1 MYKKVLVEAGPSQ
14 GCNVVVHRSFEI
26 LAGCLGP
33 DWGKKLAK
41 RESKGEMKCSDGSMK
56 EMKVNAPKGL
66 AAIIKGEPIHQQER
80 VLVEIHKDKWHEAS
94 REEKRASLLN
104 ALTNLNNTS
113 KFLRCFFNLFLW
125 FLAVVDSSI
134 EMEGNKYC
142 S

>member
-1 MYKKVLVEAGPSQ
+1 MLLYTEVLKYYKKLVE
-14 GCNVVVHRSFEI
+14 
-26 LAGCLGP
+26 
-33 DWGKKLAK
+33 

-56 EMKVNAPKGL
+56 ETKVNAPRGL

-80 VLVEIHKDKWHEAS
+80 VPVEIHKDKWHEAS

-104 ALTNLNNTS
+104 ALTNLNNRG